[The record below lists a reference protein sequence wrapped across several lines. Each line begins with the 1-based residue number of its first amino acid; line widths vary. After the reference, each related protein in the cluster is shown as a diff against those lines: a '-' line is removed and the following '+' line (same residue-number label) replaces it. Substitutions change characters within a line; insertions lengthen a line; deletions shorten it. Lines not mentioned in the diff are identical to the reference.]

1 MQRDEPIDTVIR
13 HALRLGPAR
22 SDLRAS
28 DADRE
33 ATAELLRSAHRD
45 GRLDTAEL
53 EERLHDCYAAKSY
66 GELDSLVTDLP
77 RPCAREA
84 TRPRRWPLQRLAP
97 IVVVPIVVVLAAT
110 LAWHSLWLLWA
121 LLVFVCVRSV
131 RRGRCFRTR
140 RSDYVGS
147 WQRRFDSRSF
157 V

>member
-1 MQRDEPIDTVIR
+1 MLRGEPIDEVIT
-13 HALRLGPAR
+13 HTLRLGPAR

-66 GELDSLVTDLP
+66 GELDSLVADLP
-77 RPCAREA
+77 PGGVREA
-84 TRPRRWPLQRLAP
+84 TRPRRWRLPRLAP
-97 IVVVPIVVVLAAT
+97 IAVVPIVVVLAAT
-110 LAWHSLWLLWA
+110 LAWHGPWLLWA
-121 LLVFVCVRSV
+121 LLVFVCLRSV
-131 RRGRCFRTR
+131 RRGRWVRGR

-147 WQRRFDSRSF
+147 R
-157 V
+157 